1 MPKAYWVVTY
11 RSVSNPQKLAAYA
24 ELAVAATA
32 PFGARFLA
40 RGNPALAYEDGLKE
54 RTVITEYPSLE
65 RLPLRTAVLLIEKL

>member
-24 ELAVAATA
+24 ELAAAATA

-40 RGNPALAYEDGLKE
+40 RGNPAVAYEHGLKE
-54 RTVITEYPSLE
+54 RTIITN
-65 RLPLRTAVLLIEKL
+65 